1 MQGNNNAMLR
11 HFALLICISS
21 LLISCVTTDPFIPV
35 DNMVQQ
41 GEFPAAVERLEERKN
56 KLYRNRDSVLYYLDK
71 GMLARYAGDYT
82 ESITLLQQGERAIEA
97 NYSVSISQEIGTFI
111 TSDRAREYDGE
122 DYEDIYLNLFNA
134 LNYYHCG
141 DLEGA
146 MVEIRRSSNKLRDL
160 SSRYGI
166 LMTNMQRM
174 AIDNG
179 TDIPRNPDAP
189 SQFNNSA
196 LARYLGMLF
205 YRGTGNMDSARIDQ
219 NQIRI
224 AMANNP
230 AIYTHPVPS
239 SIAEELNI
247 PRGMARLNVISFT
260 GRSPIKE
267 EEVTRIF
274 LRNSWIRI
282 ALPVMVSRPSQI
294 NSVEVI
300 LDSGES
306 FTLELL
312 EDISAVA
319 KAAFT
324 HKKNVI
330 YTKTIMRAVLK
341 GLTTSA
347 LFAAAETSENNSGLF
362 TILGVGAQVF
372 SEASERADLRM
383 SRFFPGKAYVG
394 GINLPPGTYSFTVT
408 YYDHNKQ
415 IIAQHHHENVEV
427 LQNTLNLTEDV
438 CLK

>member
-1 MQGNNNAMLR
+1 MRFFTVFFVLLS
-11 HFALLICISS
+11 ALF
-21 LLISCVTTDPFIPV
+21 ISCATTDPFVPI
-35 DNMVQQ
+35 DHMVQQ
-41 GEFPAAVERLEERKN
+41 GEFTTAAETLEKN
-56 KLYRNRDSVLYYLDK
+56 KNSLYRNRDRVLYFLDK
-71 GMLARYAGDYT
+71 GMLTRFAGDYR
-82 ESITLLQQGERAIEA
+82 ESTALLQQGERAIEE

-134 LNYYHCG
+134 LNYYHQG
-141 DLEGA
+141 DIEGA

-174 AIDNG
+174 ALENG
-179 TDIPRNPDAP
+179 TDIPPNPDAP
-189 SQFNNSA
+189 VQFNNSA

-205 YRGTGNMDSARIDQ
+205 YRGIGNMDSARIDQ

-230 AIYTHPVPS
+230 TIYSNPIPS
-239 SIAEELNI
+239 SIADELAI

-267 EEVTRIF
+267 EEVIRIF
-274 LRNSWIRI
+274 LGNSWIRI
-282 ALPVMVSRPSQI
+282 ALPVMVSRPSQV
-294 NSVEVI
+294 NTVEVL

-306 FTLELL
+306 FVLELL
-312 EDISAVA
+312 EDIGAVA

-324 HKKNVI
+324 HRKSII
-330 YTKTIMRAVLK
+330 YTKTIMRATLK
-341 GLTTSA
+341 GLTTSI
-347 LFAAAETSENNSGLF
+347 LFAAAESSDNNSGLF
-362 TILGVGAQVF
+362 TLLGIGAQVF

-383 SRFFPGKAYVG
+383 SRFFPGKAFVG
-394 GINLPPGTYSFTVT
+394 GITLPPGTYSFIIT
-408 YYDHNKQ
+408 YYGQNRH
-415 IIAQHHHENVEV
+415 IIAQHRHENVEIF
-427 LQNTLNLTEDV
+427 QNTLNLTEDV